1 MEVDTAMKALI
12 LAAGYGTRLH
22 PLTQF
27 RPKPMLPL
35 LGKPMLHHVIDS
47 LRDAGFGDIVLVVGH
62 LRDQIERYFG
72 GGEELG
78 VHLSYAIQAEPKGEY
93 DAVLS
98 AEQELAKED
107 RFLMTDCD
115 IITTTQRF
123 KDTLKAARTSDMAL
137 SLVEV
142 PNPNQFGV
150 VALEGTRITKIVE
163 KPRAGTEPSNL
174 AVAGVYV
181 FSNAIFDTLRKTKD
195 LEGGIQK
202 LIDAGH
208 TVFGSPSKA
217 PWVDVGRTWN
227 IPQAS
232 PILFERL
239 RQQKTRRIDA
249 TATVSKAAHL
259 VGDVWIGARAQV
271 FPGACLVGPVY
282 VGPDA
287 VVGNNALIRDHAVLD
302 RQVSVG
308 FACEVRNTVLMPGS
322 RIGHLAFVGDS
333 VLGYDVDIGAGVVL
347 SNYRFDGAEVQV
359 TLNNQL
365 VSTHTDKFGAVVG
378 DAAKIG
384 CNVVVLPGR
393 TIGYNSWVDP
403 SIVVQRDVP
412 DNTHLHLEQTL
423 VAEKRQPT
431 TERPGA

>member
-1 MEVDTAMKALI
+1 MKALV
-12 LAAGYGTRLH
+12 LAAGYGTRLQ

-47 LRDAGFGDIVLVVGH
+47 LRDSGFRDVVLVVGH

-72 GGEELG
+72 GGEALG
-78 VHLSYAIQAEPKGEY
+78 VHVDYAIQAEPKGEY

-98 AEQELAKED
+98 AEKELRDDD

-142 PNPNQFGV
+142 PNPSQFGV
-150 VALEGTRITKIVE
+150 VALKGAQIAKIVE
-163 KPRAGTEPSNL
+163 KPPAGTEPSNL

-181 FSNAIFDTLRKTKD
+181 FSNAIFDALRKTKD
-195 LEGGIQK
+195 LEGGIQT

-208 TVFGSPSKA
+208 AVFGSPSKD

-239 RQQKTRRIDA
+239 RQQKTKRIDA
-249 TATVSKAAHL
+249 TASVSKTASL
-259 VGDVWIGARAQV
+259 VGDVWIGAKAHV

-282 VGPDA
+282 VGPEA
-287 VVGNNALIRDHAVLD
+287 VVGNNVLLRDYTVLD
-302 RQVSVG
+302 SRVSVG
-308 FACEVRNTVLMPGS
+308 FSCEVRNTVLMPGS

-333 VLGYDVDIGAGVVL
+333 VLGYDVDIGAGVIL
-347 SNYRFDGAEVQV
+347 SNYRFDGADVQV
-359 TLNNQL
+359 TLSNQL
-365 VSTHTDKFGAVVG
+365 VSTHTNKFGAVVG

-412 DNTHLHLEQTL
+412 DNTHVRLEQSL
-423 VAEKRQPT
+423 VTEKRQPSS
-431 TERPGA
+431 ERPGA